1 MEFFHECAEE
11 ISPMFL
17 KAFTTMPNSKK
28 ALAYINKGIITLIP
42 KSGDHS
48 KLSNWRL
55 ITLLGST
62 YKVLA
67 KTFARRIQ
75 VFLPHIIRPNQ
86 TSFMEGRSIF
96 DNTFMAQ
103 ESLD

>member
-1 MEFFHECAEE
+1 M
-11 ISPMFL
+11 
-17 KAFTTMPNSKK
+17 
-28 ALAYINKGIITLIP
+28 
-42 KSGDHS
+42 
-48 KLSNWRL
+48 
-55 ITLLGST
+55 LLGST

-67 KTFARRIQ
+67 KTFARRIE